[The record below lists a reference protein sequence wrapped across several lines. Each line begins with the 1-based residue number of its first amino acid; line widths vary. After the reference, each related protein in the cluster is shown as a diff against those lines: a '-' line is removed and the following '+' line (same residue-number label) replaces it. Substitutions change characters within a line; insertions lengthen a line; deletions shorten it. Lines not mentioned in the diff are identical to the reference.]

1 MPRKISILQILA
13 LQLAH
18 ARRIV
23 DEQQGLVAAL
33 RAQGQ
38 SAFEADGTLRTY
50 LSALAHLEAHERE
63 LKAEAAAKKGES
75 LIRRDPRRRRTGPE
89 N

>member
-33 RAQGQ
+33 RVRGNPLLKQTEL
-38 SAFEADGTLRTY
+38 FEPTLVLLRTLRPMN
-50 LSALAHLEAHERE
+50 A
-63 LKAEAAAKKGES
+63 
-75 LIRRDPRRRRTGPE
+75 